1 MILARGGATLPNA
14 SNVYLST
21 VTWPQTAAHR
31 VTTTRFGEE
40 TVQSALQQLAAGI
53 KVLDWDLWFSS
64 NDGAILMH
72 DETLDRTSNGTG
84 NIVSSTTATI
94 AGLRVDAVGSG
105 QNPQKIPTMADLVQF
120 KGRAIVTVE
129 HKPGPGTTQ
138 VAALAASLSG
148 MEDSLIIQS
157 FWGTATDAWLAA
169 GFTVMAL
176 YNQNT
181 AAPATLYAAGYRW
194 IGHTFT
200 GTGTDPEKS
209 LITASKAE
217 GLQVMTYT
225 HTTGEQ
231 VAAAVAAGSD
241 MPLMD
246 NPAGK

>member
-14 SNVYLST
+14 SDVYLST
-21 VTWPQTAAHR
+21 LSWPQTAAHK
-31 VTTTRFGEE
+31 VTTTRYGEE
-40 TVQSALQQLAAGI
+40 TVASALLQLAAGV
-53 KVLDWDLWFSS
+53 KVLDFDLWFSS
-64 NDGAILMH
+64 NDGSVLMH

-84 NIVSSTTATI
+84 DIAGSTTATI

-120 KGRAIVTVE
+120 KGRAVLTVE

-148 MEDSLIIQS
+148 MEDSLLIQS

-169 GFTVMAL
+169 GFPVMAL
-176 YNQNT
+176 YNVNT

-200 GTGTDPEKS
+200 GTGTDEEKG
-209 LITASKAE
+209 LIAASKAE
-217 GLQVMTYT
+217 GLKVMTYT
-225 HTTGEQ
+225 HSTSEQ
-231 VAAAVAAGSD
+231 VAAAVAAGAD
-241 MPLMD
+241 MPMMN